1 MKKNLLL
8 SLLAIISFSIMGGAV
23 SSCTEEQRIEVTDIK
38 IDKNS
43 VDIVRGS
50 TMQLTATITPEN
62 ATDYLIEWESS
73 NPAVATVTQE
83 GIVEGI
89 AIGNTSVSAKVNGK
103 VSVCRVNVIGKP
115 AESIT
120 VTPSEVTIKKEETCT
135 LQAEIS
141 PADADQKEITWSTA
155 DSSIA
160 VVSQSGE
167 VTAVNVGSVSIYATC
182 GNATD
187 ECLVTVEGIAV
198 ESISLTPE
206 IADVLVG
213 ENIKLSATILPEN
226 ADYGQIDW
234 SSSDASIATVDG
246 NGTVTGITVGTATIT
261 AKIGDVSGSAEIT
274 VETPQANV
282 GDFYYSDGTWSTEL
296 DESKT
301 VIGIV
306 FYVGQHA
313 NDASDYSE
321 TGIGKSRCNGYV
333 MALTNALD
341 SYCYWGP
348 EDGSDLGCYPI
359 DENGNIVDNY
369 ANFHDS
375 DWSGY
380 KYTQIIIDAAEK
392 NGGLAPEPASA
403 YPAMY
408 YTLAYEDTCP
418 SPASSSG
425 WFLPAISQTW
435 TLVEQREL
443 LARAGAELP
452 VDWYYSS
459 SEDSWALDMVL
470 SINMNT
476 MTCRSN
482 YKESRVNLI
491 RPVLAF

>member
-1 MKKNLLL
+1 MKKYLQNHLHIAL
-8 SLLAIISFSIMGGAV
+8 I
-23 SSCTEEQRIEVTDIK
+23 CTAAFIFGCSPEHEPVVEVTDIK
-38 IDKNS
+38 LDNNNIE
-43 VDIVRGS
+43 IVRDQ
-50 TMQLTATITPEN
+50 TVTLTATVTPEN
-62 ATDYLIEWESS
+62 ASDYTIEWKSDDTGI
-73 NPAVATVTQE
+73 ATVSQNGEVT
-83 GIVEGI
+83 GI
-89 AIGNTSVSAKVNGK
+89 AVGNTTVSVTVNDKVA
-103 VSVCRVNVIGKP
+103 VCRVNVVGKP
-115 AESIT
+115 AESVT
-120 VTPSEVTIKKEETCT
+120 VTPESVTMMKEESEQ
-135 LQAEIS
+135 LKAEIL
-141 PADADQKEITWSTA
+141 PADSDQKTITWSTS
-155 DSSIA
+155 DST
-160 VVSQSGE
+160 VVTVSEDGLVSATGVGKATITASCGEASG
-167 VTAVNVGSVSIYATC
+167 TC
-182 GNATD
+182 
-187 ECLVTVEGIAV
+187 EVTVEGIPV
-198 ESISLTPE
+198 ESITLSPE
-206 IADVLVG
+206 VADVLLG
-213 ENIKLSATILPEN
+213 EEIKLTATVSPEN
-226 ADYGQIDW
+226 ADYGQIEW
-234 SSSDASIATVDG
+234 TSSDESIITV
-246 NGTVTGITVGTATIT
+246 NETGTVTGVGVGTATIT
-261 AKIGDVSGSAEIT
+261 AKAGDAEGTSQIT
-274 VETPQANV
+274 VVIPEANV

-348 EDGSDLGCYPI
+348 EDGSDLQCYPV
-359 DENGNIVDNY
+359 DENGTIIDNY
-369 ANFHDS
+369 SKFRDS

-380 KYTQIIIDAAEK
+380 KYTQIIKAAAEA
-392 NGGLAPEPASA
+392 NGGPAAEPAA
-403 YPAMY
+403 CYPAIY
-408 YTLAYEDTCP
+408 WTFEYENTVP